1 MSRTH
6 RSPRVK
12 FLLAGIAA
20 PTLLLG
26 AIGAVPALAAPADAS
41 GLWSATTDLSGQALP
56 FQLQLKQSGGELSGH
71 FFDGDRP
78 NTPSTS
84 GSIQDGKVHL
94 EFPSY
99 LASLDG
105 EIKDGTLTAEF
116 KAPGHVYAITAHK
129 AAQTAAANPAPDI
142 AGEWIIPY
150 SSPKGEKAWRLIVQ
164 ENPATGKTAATIL
177 RIDGDTGTLSGSYKD
192 GVFHLSH
199 FAGERPFIL
208 DLKKGDEGTLALSL
222 TDGSG
227 TKTLSAIPS
236 AAATAK
242 GLLPD
247 DPGTHTT
254 VKNPDEPLRFSFND
268 LNGNLVSNTD
278 PRFAGK
284 VVLVNITGS
293 WCPNCHD
300 EAPFLQSL
308 YARHRTQGLEI
319 VALDFEQADQ
329 LADPKRLRAFIA
341 RYGLGYT
348 VLLGG
353 QPKEVND
360 KLPQAVGLNAW
371 PTTFII
377 GRDGK
382 VRGAH
387 VGFTSPGS
395 GARDAEARA
404 EIEKTVSDL
413 LAEAAPAAR

>member
-1 MSRTH
+1 MSRIH
-6 RSPRVK
+6 RSARAK
-12 FLLAGIAA
+12 FLLAGIA
-20 PTLLLG
+20 G
-26 AIGAVPALAAPADAS
+26 PALAAPADVS
-41 GLWSATTDLSGQALP
+41 GLWAATTDLSGQPLP

-78 NTPSTS
+78 NTPSAS
-84 GSIQDGKVHL
+84 GSILDGKVHL

-99 LASLDG
+99 LAILDG

-116 KAPGHVYAITAHK
+116 KAPGHVYVITAHK
-129 AAQTAAANPAPDI
+129 APPAAATAAPDI
-142 AGEWIIPY
+142 SGEWIIPY

-164 ENPATGKTAATIL
+164 ENPATGKTSATIL
-177 RIDGDTGTLSGSYKD
+177 RIDGDTGSLSGGYRD

-199 FAGERPFIL
+199 FAGERPYIL
-208 DLKKGDEGTLALSL
+208 DVKKGDDGSLDLSL

-227 TKTLSAIPS
+227 TKTLSAIAP

-242 GLLPD
+242 GLVPD
-247 DPGTHTT
+247 DPGAHTT
-254 VKNPDEPLRFSFND
+254 VRNPDEPLRFAFKD
-268 LNGNLVSNTD
+268 LNGDLVSNTD
-278 PRFAGK
+278 ARFTGK

-308 YARHRTQGLEI
+308 YARHHAQGLEI

-395 GARDAEARA
+395 GARDVETRA

-413 LAEAAPAAR
+413 LAESGPAAR